1 MNARFIPWI
10 FAAGMAVVV
19 AVNGAL
25 IYFATTTWSGLS
37 VERAY
42 EKGLAYNRAIAAAA
56 RQEALGW
63 QFAVRLKSE
72 AGQTRVMVDAVDRD
86 GRPIEGLRIAA
97 TLARPVEAG
106 MGRQL
111 VLQPDGVGHYIASLE
126 RLRPGQWQT
135 YLVVS
140 RGEDVAAITHREMV
154 R

>member
-1 MNARFIPWI
+1 MNARFIPWL

-19 AVNGAL
+19 AVNGVL

-37 VERAY
+37 IERAY

-63 QFAVRLKSE
+63 KFTVRLSSE
-72 AGQTRVMVDAVDRD
+72 DGQTLVAVDAIDRE
-86 GRPIEGLRIAA
+86 GRPIDGLRIEA
-97 TLARPVEAG
+97 TLERPVEAG
-106 MGRQL
+106 TGRQ
-111 VLQPDGVGHYIASLE
+111 VALQPAGIGHYVASLE

-135 YLVVS
+135 HLVVS
-140 RGEDVAAITHREMV
+140 RGDDVAAVTHREIV